1 MNLQVLEISK
11 KRLMP
16 YSGDKDNMRDK
27 SHGLHTLKP
36 KIFFFLLFISLLFAS
51 CSAKKIELPD
61 FEGADINDV
70 INGFSG
76 IEKVE
81 AVVSVE
87 FEKGDGTMTGDAA
100 LELSE
105 NTLNLRVYS
114 LGFPV
119 AELNEADGII
129 KSKPEIS
136 ANKGF
141 ILVDGL
147 RYGILWWLI
156 RGYETEELDR
166 LYELR
171 NSWQRIGVD
180 KKLMLP
186 TYQIIELYDGK
197 ELKILYD
204 APMKTDNFWY
214 QSRLRIELAKYV
226 VNLKIKRIAF
236 LPRLVQDQ

>member
-1 MNLQVLEISK
+1 
-11 KRLMP
+11 MP
-16 YSGDKDNMRDK
+16 YSEDKRHMQNKNHRQQV
-27 SHGLHTLKP
+27 LKL
-36 KIFFFLLFISLLFAS
+36 KIFFPLLFISLLLLS

-100 LELSE
+100 LELTE

-136 ANKGF
+136 ANKGL

-180 KKLMLP
+180 KKIMLP

-197 ELKILYD
+197 ELRILYEE
-204 APMKTDNFWY
+204 PMKADNFWY

-226 VNLKIKRIAF
+226 VKLKIKRIAF
-236 LPRLVQDQ
+236 QPRSAQDQ

>member
-1 MNLQVLEISK
+1 
-11 KRLMP
+11 MP
-16 YSGDKDNMRDK
+16 YSADKDNMRYK
-27 SHGLHTLKP
+27 SHELRVLKP
-36 KIFFFLLFISLLFAS
+36 KIFFFLLCIPLLLAS
-51 CSAKKIELPD
+51 CSAKKIEIPD

-100 LELSE
+100 LELTE
-105 NTLNLRVYS
+105 NTLNLRIYS

-136 ANKGF
+136 TNKGL

-156 RGYETEELDR
+156 KGHEIEEHDR

-197 ELKILYD
+197 ELRILYEE
-204 APMKTDNFWY
+204 PMNADNFWY
-214 QSRLRIELAKYV
+214 QSKLRIELAKYV
-226 VNLKIKRIAF
+226 VKLKIKRIAF
-236 LPRLVQDQ
+236 LPRSVQDQ